1 MYFGEEDLGP
11 RRSGLL
17 KVEVEVQ
24 DHGDYEST
32 KRLEVAIYQRLGR
45 AKEYTEIGF
54 IVAFVVDER
63 MKQTKKTES
72 WIQELVQDQY
82 QYDDDDQTRP
92 LREVCQA
99 LFTTSGAPRAIL
111 SESRQEL
118 EVDTFVFI
126 DNFEIYHTYRE
137 RGAGVSPMR
146 MFLNMIPQVVGRAAG
161 SEEPVTAYL
170 LCRARSASVKINRK
184 KTDVEVEQALAR
196 TYRRNNF
203 EVWLQGDP
211 TVEDSLTVMGRVL

>member
-1 MYFGEEDLGP
+1 MYFREEDLGP

-32 KRLEVAIYQRLGR
+32 KRLEEGISQRLGR
-45 AKEYTEIGF
+45 AKKDTEIGF
-54 IVAFVVDER
+54 MVAFFVDKRIE
-63 MKQTKKTES
+63 QTKKTAS
-72 WIQELVQDQY
+72 WIQELLRDQY
-82 QYDDDDQTRP
+82 QYDDDDQTIS

-126 DNFEIYHTYRE
+126 DNFEINHTYRE
-137 RGAGVSPMR
+137 RVAGVSPLR
-146 MFLNMIPQVVGRAAG
+146 MFLSVIPQVVGSRAAG
-161 SEEPVTAYL
+161 S
-170 LCRARSASVKINRK
+170 
-184 KTDVEVEQALAR
+184 
-196 TYRRNNF
+196 
-203 EVWLQGDP
+203 
-211 TVEDSLTVMGRVL
+211 

>member
-1 MYFGEEDLGP
+1 M
-11 RRSGLL
+11 
-17 KVEVEVQ
+17 
-24 DHGDYEST
+24 
-32 KRLEVAIYQRLGR
+32 
-45 AKEYTEIGF
+45 
-54 IVAFVVDER
+54 VAFFVDKRIE
-63 MKQTKKTES
+63 QTKKTAS
-72 WIQELVQDQY
+72 WIQELLRDQY
-82 QYDDDDQTRP
+82 QYDDDDQTIS